1 MNRETNVATGTKM
14 GARSRGTRAERPL
27 APASLAHREPF
38 LAIDAIELFMIEPD
52 AFPGQQ
58 DVQTAVA
65 EPSALLGQLPQP
77 LADAGVVRPPR
88 FIAVSLRIH
97 PDKSAGTALRVTSLR
112 HRPGRGI
119 PPQSG
124 R

>member
-1 MNRETNVATGTKM
+1 
-14 GARSRGTRAERPL
+14 
-27 APASLAHREPF
+27 
-38 LAIDAIELFMIEPD
+38 MIEPD

-58 DVQTAVA
+58 DLQTTVA
-65 EPSALLGQLPQP
+65 EPPPLLGQFPQP
-77 LADAGVVRPPR
+77 IADAGVVRPPR
-88 FIAVSLRIH
+88 LIAVGLRIH

-112 HRPGRGI
+112 HRPGHGL